1 MRLIDQLHD
10 AQQRNDSW
18 LCVGLDPNPELIPP
32 GVSLEEFC
40 RTIID
45 ATHDL
50 VCAFKF
56 NLAFFLAYG
65 PGGMAVLADMIALVS
80 ADIPVILDA
89 KFGDIDYTA
98 QQQVRIAYDVLK
110 ARAVTLTP
118 YVGIEGI
125 LPFLSNP
132 DALAIVLVRSTNRFG
147 NDFQTWPSAESPLY
161 RYVTAEINTLE
172 QRYPGQ
178 VGLSAAATLP
188 RDLARIRSWAPNL
201 PLLIPGVG
209 AQEGDLRT
217 AVQYGSARAGVGPII
232 SISRAITYASRDR
245 DFGRQAQAA
254 AQKWVEDIRHERAAL
269 RA

>member
-1 MRLIDQLHD
+1 MRVIDQLRD

-18 LCVGLDPNPELIPP
+18 LCVGLDPNPDLVPP
-32 GVSLEEFC
+32 GVSLDDFC

-45 ATHDL
+45 ATYSL

-56 NLAFFLAYG
+56 NQAFFLGYG
-65 PGGMAVLADMIALVS
+65 PSGMAVLADMIAFVP
-80 ADIPVILDA
+80 DNIPVILDA

-110 ARAVTLTP
+110 VRAVTLTP

-125 LPFLSNP
+125 LPFLNSP
-132 DALAIVLVRSTNRFG
+132 DALAFVLVRSTNRFG
-147 NDFQTWPSAESPLY
+147 NDFQTWPSAESPLF

-178 VGLSAAATLP
+178 LGLSAAATLP

-201 PLLIPGVG
+201 PFLIPGIGV
-209 AQEGDLRT
+209 QEGDLRT
-217 AVQYGSARAGVGPII
+217 AVQHGSARTGIGPII
-232 SISRAITYASRDR
+232 NISRAITYASRDR

-254 AQKWVEDIRHERAAL
+254 ARTWVEDIRRERAML
-269 RA
+269 RV